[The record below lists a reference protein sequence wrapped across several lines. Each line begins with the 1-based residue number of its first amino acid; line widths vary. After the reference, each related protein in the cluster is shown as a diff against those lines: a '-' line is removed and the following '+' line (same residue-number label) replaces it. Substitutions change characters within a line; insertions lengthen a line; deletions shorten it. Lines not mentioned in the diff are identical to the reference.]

1 MLTVPTTVCD
11 ERLPHSGA
19 TPRLYLIDDA
29 IEAHRELQQEL
40 GRYFQVM
47 SGASL
52 NDAIRYL
59 QTHDVSVL
67 LIVENKDGLRAS
79 ECLREVS
86 RALPFN
92 KTIRIVYSNQAPDD
106 EAHKESVF
114 CWLKGML
121 AIDDICVLARRG
133 DEAYQLAAENRRLT
147 AALHSATHGSD
158 EDEDDDVPQ
167 QRPRGKALHG
177 FESMVGDSP
186 ELLRV
191 LDELARIRRSDVT
204 LHIHGETG
212 TGKELAARGVH
223 LGSLRKDGPFIA
235 QNCGG
240 ITESLL
246 QSTLFGHERGAF
258 TGADRSRS
266 GVFQAADGGT
276 LFLDEVGELSPAV
289 QVSLLRALQEGEVIP
304 VGATQPVRVNVR
316 VVSATHH
323 DLRELVAQGKF
334 RKDLYF
340 RLVVM
345 NVRLPPLRE
354 RRGDIPVLAQHLLEQ
369 CCKQHGHYVAGF
381 EPPTLAALEA
391 HAWPGNVRELQNEVE
406 RLVILTD
413 EGKRVPARHLSR
425 HIRRPD
431 DAHDDEVL
439 PAGLAIPGGLGYDE
453 AIAWFERSLIEQALQ
468 QSNGV
473 LTRAAKRLGIER
485 SRLGKIRAR
494 YGIKST

>member
-1 MLTVPTTVCD
+1 MLPLQSVRDDSAPVF
-11 ERLPHSGA
+11 HSP
-19 TPRLYLIDDA
+19 PRLYLIDDA
-29 IEAHRELQQEL
+29 IEAHRDLQHEL
-40 GRYFQVM
+40 GKFFIVM
-47 SGASL
+47 SGACP
-52 NDAIRYL
+52 NDAIRCL
-59 QTHDVSVL
+59 QTHDVGVL
-67 LIVENKDGLRAS
+67 LLVENKDGLKAG
-79 ECLREVS
+79 ECLHEIR
-86 RALPFN
+86 RALPFS
-92 KTIRIVYSNQAPDD
+92 KTVRIVYSNQAPDD
-106 EAHKESVF
+106 DAERESVF

-121 AIDDICVLARRG
+121 AIDDICLIARRG
-133 DEAYQLAAENRRLT
+133 AEAYELGVENRRLRVALST
-147 AALHSATHGSD
+147 ANDTTHFSETID
-158 EDEDDDVPQ
+158 KPLS
-167 QRPRGKALHG
+167 GKRSTALHG
-177 FESMVGDSP
+177 FESMVGNSP

-223 LGSLRKDGPFIA
+223 LGSSRKDGPFVA

-246 QSTLFGHERGAF
+246 QSTLFGHEKGAF
-258 TGADRSRS
+258 TGADRSRR
-266 GVFQAADGGT
+266 GMFQAADGGT

-304 VGATQPVRVNVR
+304 VGSTQPVRVNVR

-345 NVRLPPLRE
+345 SVRLPPLRE
-354 RRGDIPVLAQHLLEQ
+354 RRGDISVLAQHLLEQ
-369 CCKQHGHYVAGF
+369 HGKQHNHYVTGF
-381 EPPTLAALEA
+381 EPETLAALEA
-391 HAWPGNVRELQNEVE
+391 HNWPGNVRELQNEVE

-413 EGKRVPARHLSR
+413 EGKRVSPRHLSR
-425 HIRRPD
+425 EVRRPTGD
-431 DAHDDEVL
+431 DGTDASGLTV
-439 PAGLAIPGGLGYDE
+439 PAGLGYDE
-453 AIAWFERSLIEQALQ
+453 AITWFERSLVEQALTQ
-468 QSNGV
+468 CNGV

-494 YGIKST
+494 HGIK